1 MMITIVRIIIV
12 NVIVLVRIFGMVINI
27 DTVIAV
33 DIVDAVTIYVRPD
46 LFTRRTIF
54 AESVSCSYEKDD
66 PLSSKIQWQL
76 FCPKKSHSGKR
87 KIGEKFLRRF
97 FYSHFDL
104 PSLGL

>member
-1 MMITIVRIIIV
+1 MMITIVRIITV

-33 DIVDAVTIYVRPD
+33 DTVDAVTIYVRPG

-66 PLSSKIQWQL
+66 PLSSKSSSSYFVRQKVKAHGY
-76 FCPKKSHSGKR
+76 PTR
-87 KIGEKFLRRF
+87 N
-97 FYSHFDL
+97 FDEISVRE
-104 PSLGL
+104 SLLVR